1 VITETRA
8 RELRRTQPA
17 PVDLEHGRFEPGQV
31 LKLWGI
37 AAGALGVGSLGGLFI
52 SWGSAASSSHWRLVA
67 SAGLWLLIFGV
78 LLTVLSYAVALA
90 ISLLASRGWWQHQQ
104 RVEDWHYAQLAAYEA
119 AGGQES
125 QREVLQRTLSTSEP
139 AHALLVALHI
149 VQQARE
155 GIATPWSSP
164 KLAGGGGL
172 WYNGVRLGDLSK
184 TEAEEFSR
192 LFAEVGLVKGRKK
205 GAAGQLAV
213 TGEAEALQLVAQ
225 NWSKYVP
232 GRVDRSELDER

>member
-1 VITETRA
+1 MITETRA
-8 RELRRTQPA
+8 REERRTQAA

-37 AAGALGVGSLGGLFI
+37 AASALAVGSAGGLFI

-67 SAGLWLLIFGV
+67 SAGLWLLIFGI

-90 ISLLASRGWWQHQQ
+90 ISLLATRGWWQHQQ

-125 QREVLQRTLSTSEP
+125 NREVLQRTLDHSEP
-139 AHALLVALHI
+139 AHALLVALHV

-164 KLAGGGGL
+164 KLADGGGL
-172 WYNGVRLGDLSK
+172 WYNGVRLGNLSK

-192 LFAEVGLVKGRKK
+192 LFGAVGLVHGRRKGH
-205 GAAGQLAV
+205 AGQLAV
-213 TGEAEALQLVAQ
+213 AGEAEALKLVAQ
-225 NWSKYVP
+225 NWSKFVP
-232 GRVDRSELDER
+232 GRVDRTDEER